1 MNRLL
6 ILSLIVAAACGG
18 TDSSS
23 SNPAK
28 PALGATQMDRMG
40 RAAVNTALTNPFGLV
55 AGQTS
60 NQTKDLYNANTDPTS
75 WKTAFQANIQT
86 HLAILDGIDGVCGNQ
101 LAAAATVSS
110 TRYAGLAAVLADDQ
124 LYVRTDKTTCGLY
137 LAAEADAVGLTTN
150 NGDCGGRT
158 PLEDT
163 IKETYSLLV
172 IGKPTG
178 ITDGLATTGSTGL
191 GAEADGTPS
200 ASAFP
205 FLAGPH

>member
-1 MNRLL
+1 MNRIL
-6 ILSLIVAAACGG
+6 ILSLIAAAACGG
-18 TDSSS
+18 TDSSNNN
-23 SNPAK
+23 NPAK
-28 PALGATQMDRMG
+28 PALGATQVDRMG

-55 AGQTS
+55 TGQTS
-60 NQTKDLYNANTDPTS
+60 NQTKDLYNANTNPST
-75 WKTAFQANIQT
+75 WKASFQAQIQT

-101 LAAAATVSS
+101 LAAATAVTSS
-110 TRYAGLAAVLADDQ
+110 RYSALAGVLADDQ
-124 LYVRTDKTTCGLY
+124 LYVRTNSTTCGLY

-158 PLEDT
+158 PLEDS

-178 ITDGLATTGSTGL
+178 ITDGLAVGASGF
-191 GAEADGTPS
+191 GAETDGTPS
-200 ASAFP
+200 ISAFP